1 MNEKL
6 KEETRQQEKEQE
18 AKATLEKKL
27 TALCG
32 QVEMVRA
39 DAVIKF
45 KASRPF
51 IDACVVYYGDMFEN
65 CLKQVKSVYPHLDL
79 SKVTMDDPLPS
90 TPIGGD
96 TISEE
101 IDDSTQSK
109 RDPKIDGVILAQPAM
124 EKPVTPLILSTKD
137 PPHDAENPST

>member
-6 KEETRQQEKEQE
+6 KEETRQQEKEQK

-51 IDACVVYYGDMFEN
+51 IDACAVYYGDMFEN